1 MKRRKKSSIINNIY
15 KVAYHVPG
23 TISSASQTLSIA
35 LTATHFTAEKTE
47 A

>member
-1 MKRRKKSSIINNIY
+1 MKRKKSSIINTY
-15 KVAYHVPG
+15 KFAYHVPG
-23 TISSASQTLSIA
+23 TISRALQTISIE